1 MKVLMLNGSCN
12 PKGCTYT
19 ALTEVG
25 KTLTSAGIDYEIV
38 QLGGDPVRDC
48 IGCNQCSKNGCV
60 FTDGGVN
67 DFIAK
72 ARQADGFVFG
82 TPVYYAHPS
91 GRVLSFLDRVFYA
104 GGSAFAGK
112 PGAAV
117 ASARRAG
124 TTASLD
130 ALGKY
135 FGISDMVTVGS
146 TYWNMVHGAN
156 AQDVEQD
163 LEGLQTM
170 RALGRNMAWL
180 LHCIE
185 AGKAAGIEYPA
196 LEPFQRTNFILLHVY
211 GAEDEINLFRHFFH
225 VCSVHY
231 DHIRHRSRNFPIKSP
246 AIPHRFT
253 IRLSRAAAGC
263 GQRRNMEPRMSLQE

>member
-25 KTLTSAGIDYEIV
+25 KTLTAAGIDYEIV

-60 FTDGGVN
+60 FTDDGVN

-124 TTASLD
+124 TTASVDVLN
-130 ALGKY
+130 KY
-135 FGISDMVTVGS
+135 FTIAQMPVVSS
-146 TYWNMVHGAN
+146 TYWNMVHGN
-156 AQDVEQD
+156 TPEEVLQDA
-163 LEGLQTM
+163 EGMQTM
-170 RALGRNMAWL
+170 RNLARNLLWL
-180 LHCIE
+180 VQCIQ
-185 AGKAAGIEYPA
+185 AGQAAGLQPPQAERDH
-196 LEPFQRTNFILLHVY
+196 RTNFI
-211 GAEDEINLFRHFFH
+211 R
-225 VCSVHY
+225 
-231 DHIRHRSRNFPIKSP
+231 
-246 AIPHRFT
+246 
-253 IRLSRAAAGC
+253 
-263 GQRRNMEPRMSLQE
+263 

>member
-12 PKGCTYT
+12 PKGSTYT

-48 IGCNQCSKNGCV
+48 IGCNQCSKIGCV

-91 GRVLSFLDRVFYA
+91 GRVLSYLDRVFSA

-135 FGISDMVTVGS
+135 FGISDMETVGS
-146 TYWNMVHGAN
+146 TYWNMVHGHCPE
-156 AQDVEQD
+156 DVMLD
-163 LEGLQTM
+163 GEGLQTM
-170 RALGRNMAWL
+170 RNLGGSMAWL
-180 LHCIE
+180 LHCIQAGRE
-185 AGKAAGIEYPA
+185 AGYDFPA
-196 LEPFQRTNFILLHVY
+196 PERGHQTNFI
-211 GAEDEINLFRHFFH
+211 R
-225 VCSVHY
+225 
-231 DHIRHRSRNFPIKSP
+231 
-246 AIPHRFT
+246 
-253 IRLSRAAAGC
+253 
-263 GQRRNMEPRMSLQE
+263 

>member
-38 QLGGDPVRDC
+38 QLGGGPVRDC

-60 FTDGGVN
+60 FTDDGVN

-91 GRVLSFLDRVFYA
+91 GRALSFLDRVFYA

-135 FGISDMVTVGS
+135 FGISNMVTVGS
-146 TYWNMVHGAN
+146 TYWNMVHGHCPEDVM
-156 AQDVEQD
+156 QDG
-163 LEGLQTM
+163 EGLQTM
-170 RALGRNMAWL
+170 RNLSRSMAWL
-180 LHCIE
+180 LHSARPGGRVRLPCPGARSSDELHPLKDAAKRSGRRI
-185 AGKAAGIEYPA
+185 APAAPFYGK
-196 LEPFQRTNFILLHVY
+196 ILLLRPQLLQRGSAVQ
-211 GAEDEINLFRHFFH
+211 RHLGDDGT
-225 VCSVHY
+225 VH
-231 DHIRHRSRNFPIKSP
+231 P
-246 AIPHRFT
+246 
-253 IRLSRAAAGC
+253 
-263 GQRRNMEPRMSLQE
+263 QEE